1 MTSVAIIHNHPIH
14 YKHLLFSEL
23 AKQDIDFEVL
33 FTGASSGQRIERPLP
48 ENGEYR
54 YRIGWDGPYEGAPA
68 MRTARFVWRTLS
80 ELRPRAVIISG
91 YYDVAAWAGWLWAL
105 RHKAGTILWS
115 ESNVFDH
122 PRWAWRELPKKI
134 FVWHCDLAHVYGQSN
149 LEYIRKL
156 GMPLDRIFIKRAVAD
171 TERFLEDNTA
181 EHPKPGYKVLLY
193 VGRFSPEKN
202 LGWLLRAFRRVQQ
215 DPENPRMILDLV
227 GYGPLEDELRELA
240 KALGISP
247 LVRFRGKF
255 LQAELRAIYRSAD
268 ALILPSVIEP
278 WGLVVNEAMLCGL
291 PVLVSTQCGCAA
303 DLARPETG
311 WTFSPWAE
319 STLANLLE
327 EIAETPRAVLEEKGR
342 AARQLAAQYSPQNC
356 AVIVTKTVL
365 QLVEGQ
371 LGTRRHRQCEP
382 SV

>member
-1 MTSVAIIHNHPIH
+1 
-14 YKHLLFSEL
+14 
-23 AKQDIDFEVL
+23 
-33 FTGASSGQRIERPLP
+33 
-48 ENGEYR
+48 
-54 YRIGWDGPYEGAPA
+54 
-68 MRTARFVWRTLS
+68 
-80 ELRPRAVIISG
+80 
-91 YYDVAAWAGWLWAL
+91 
-105 RHKAGTILWS
+105 
-115 ESNVFDH
+115 
-122 PRWAWRELPKKI
+122 
-134 FVWHCDLAHVYGQSN
+134 VWHCDLAHVYGQSN